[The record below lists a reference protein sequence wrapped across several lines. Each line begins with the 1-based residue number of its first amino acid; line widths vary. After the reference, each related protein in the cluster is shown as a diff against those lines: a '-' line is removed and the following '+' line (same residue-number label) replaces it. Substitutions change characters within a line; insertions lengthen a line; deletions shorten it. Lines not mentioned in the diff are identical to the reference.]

1 MLGTP
6 ALKST
11 YDVIVVG
18 AGIVGCACAEQ
29 CARAGL
35 SVLVLDRGLIGGET
49 TAAGM
54 GHLLVLDDCPA
65 QMALTVYGRR
75 LWLERRAELPAE
87 VEFDPC
93 GTLWVAADEEEM
105 QAVTRKVASYRR
117 FGVQAEALDA
127 MTLYE
132 EEPHLRL
139 GLAGALWIPDDAVLY
154 PPNAARFLLQ
164 QAQRAGAQVRLGQ
177 AVTRIRDNGVVTMT
191 QGEVYQAQYV
201 INAAGCNAPILTPDI
216 PVQPRKGHLVV
227 TERYPGW
234 VRHQL
239 VELDYLKSTH
249 SMTEDSVAF
258 NIQPRKTGQL
268 LIGSSRQFGDGSR
281 AVDSQ
286 IVSRMLER
294 VHQYMPGLNR
304 LLALR
309 TWVGFRPTTPDK
321 RPLIGPSNSSDR
333 IWLATGHEGLGI
345 TTALATG
352 HLVAAGLTGQSPA
365 LPLGPYLPSR
375 IQDVE
380 AQHA

>member
-35 SVLVLDRGLIGGET
+35 SVLVLDYGLIGGGT

-65 QMALTVYGRR
+65 QMALTAYGRR
-75 LWLERRAELPAE
+75 LWLERRSELPAD

-93 GTLWVAADEEEM
+93 GTLWVAAGEEEM
-105 QAVTRKVASYRR
+105 QAVTRKVESYRR

-127 MTLYE
+127 LSLYE
-132 EEPHLRL
+132 AEPHLRL

-164 QAQRAGAQVRLGQ
+164 QAQHAGAQVRLGQ
-177 AVTRIRDNGVVTMT
+177 AVTRIRDDGVVTLT

-201 INAAGCNAPILTPDI
+201 INAAGCNAPTLTPGI
-216 PVQPRKGHLVV
+216 PVKPRKGHLVV

-239 VELDYLKSTH
+239 VELGYLKSAH
-249 SMTEDSVAF
+249 SMTADSVAF

-268 LIGSSRQFGDGSR
+268 IIGSSRQFGDDSR

-294 VHQYMPGLNR
+294 AYQYIPSLNR

-321 RPLIGPSNSSDR
+321 RPLIGPSNRSDR

-352 HLVAAGLTGQSPA
+352 HLVAAGLTGQPPA
-365 LPLGPYLPSR
+365 LPLDPYLPSR

-380 AQHA
+380 VPHA